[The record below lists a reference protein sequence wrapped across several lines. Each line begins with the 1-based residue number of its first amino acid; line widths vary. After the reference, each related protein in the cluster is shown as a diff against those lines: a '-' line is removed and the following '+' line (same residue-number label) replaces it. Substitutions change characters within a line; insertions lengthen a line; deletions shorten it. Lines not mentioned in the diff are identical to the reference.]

1 MSNIKL
7 SEIEINQLNDIKN
20 TRNSCIMEFGNI
32 SIIRKQLEDRE
43 TAALARWNSIQ
54 TSERTLAKSLENKYG
69 VGTVNIETG
78 EFIPSN

>member
-54 TSERTLAKSLENKYG
+54 TSERTLAKSLESKYG
-69 VGTVNIETG
+69 VGTVNIDTG

>member
-1 MSNIKL
+1 MSNVKL
-7 SEIEINQLNDIKN
+7 SEIELTQLNDIKIA
-20 TRNSCIMEFGNI
+20 RNSCIMEFGNI

-43 TAALARWNSIQ
+43 SAALVKWNSIQ
-54 TSERTLAKSLENKYG
+54 TSERTLAKALEDKYG

>member
-78 EFIPSN
+78 EFLPSN